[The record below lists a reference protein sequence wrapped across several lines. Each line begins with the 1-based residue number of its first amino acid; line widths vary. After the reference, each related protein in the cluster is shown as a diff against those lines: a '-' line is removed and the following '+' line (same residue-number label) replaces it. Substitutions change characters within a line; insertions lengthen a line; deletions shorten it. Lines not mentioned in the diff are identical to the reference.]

1 MSSTATGELPAG
13 TYNFLV
19 FESIDALE
27 MQSVSAPLRVVT
39 FGEAMIR
46 LTPPFN
52 ERLERA
58 TSLNLTSGGAEL
70 NVAVTVA
77 TLGHSAAWISAL
89 PNSPLGRSILRS
101 GRAHGVDMAQVAI
114 VTDGTSRTGVYFLE
128 EGTDPRP
135 SAVHYDRAGSAMAE
149 LKSGAF
155 DWESL
160 LKGASAFMVSG
171 ITPALGPGARAE
183 TMAAVRAANTAG
195 IPVFFDLNY
204 RSKLWSEDDAR
215 ACFVELVPRV
225 DVMFASRDG
234 LTTFFGIAAGDH
246 GEALAAA
253 CARLGRAAC
262 VLTRK
267 KGKRSRAQRMLAVGA
282 TAAGIVVEKDPIEIE
297 IVDRV
302 GGGDAFAGGFIVGY
316 LEEPDDLSFA
326 LRLGLAASA
335 LKHTMA
341 GDFLAATRAEI
352 EAAMIATEGGALQ
365 R

>member
-1 MSSTATGELPAG
+1 MAAAQR
-13 TYNFLV
+13 
-19 FESIDALE
+19 I
-27 MQSVSAPLRVVT
+27 VT

-58 TSLNLTSGGAEL
+58 TSLNLTCGGAEL

-77 TLGHSAAWISAL
+77 CLDHFGTWVSAL
-89 PNSPLGRSILRS
+89 PDTPLGRAIARA
-101 GRAHGVDMAQVAI
+101 GRAHDVDVSQVAMLPESA
-114 VTDGTSRTGVYFLE
+114 GRTGIYFLE

-135 SAVHYDRAGSAMAE
+135 SAVHYDRARSAMAE

-155 DWESL
+155 NWPAL
-160 LKGASAFMVSG
+160 LEGAAAFMVSG

-183 TMAAVRAANTAG
+183 TLAAIEAANAAR

-204 RSKLWSEDDAR
+204 RSKLWTEEEAR
-215 ACFVELVPRV
+215 KCFVEVARRV
-225 DVMFASRDG
+225 DIMFASRGG
-234 LTTFFGIAAGDH
+234 LETFFGIDSSDH
-246 GEALAAA
+246 AEALQIA
-253 CARLGRAAC
+253 CERLGLAAC

-267 KGKRSRAQRMLAVGA
+267 KGKQSRSQRMAAMGALANGQ
-282 TAAGIVVEKDPIEIE
+282 VVETDWTTVE

-316 LEEPDDLSFA
+316 LEQPENLAFA
-326 LRLGLAASA
+326 LELGLAASA

-352 EAAMIATEGGALQ
+352 EAAMTAGEGGALQ

>member
-1 MSSTATGELPAG
+1 MTAAQR
-13 TYNFLV
+13 
-19 FESIDALE
+19 I
-27 MQSVSAPLRVVT
+27 VT

-58 TSLNLTSGGAEL
+58 TSLNLTCGGAEL

-77 TLGHSAAWISAL
+77 CLGHHGAWISAL
-89 PNSPLGRSILRS
+89 PDTPLGRAIVRA
-101 GRAHGVDMAQVAI
+101 GRAHAVDVSQVAI
-114 VTDGTSRTGVYFLE
+114 LPESAGRTGVYFLE

-135 SAVHYDRAGSAMAE
+135 SAVYYDRARSAMAV

-155 DWESL
+155 NWPAL
-160 LKGASAFMVSG
+160 LEGASAFMVSG

-183 TMAAVRAANTAG
+183 TLAAIEAANTAR
-195 IPVFFDLNY
+195 IPIFFDLNY
-204 RSKLWSEDDAR
+204 RSKLWTEEEAR
-215 ACFVELVPRV
+215 KCFVDVARRV
-225 DVMFASRDG
+225 DIMFASRGG
-234 LTTFFGIAAGDH
+234 LETFFGIESADH
-246 GEALAAA
+246 AEALQIA
-253 CARLGRAAC
+253 CERLGLAAC

-267 KGKRSRAQRMLAVGA
+267 KGKQSRSQRMAAMGALANGQ
-282 TAAGIVVEKDPIEIE
+282 VVETDWTMVE

-316 LEEPDDLSFA
+316 LEQPENLAFA
-326 LRLGLAASA
+326 LELGLAASA

-352 EAAMIATEGGALQ
+352 EAAMTAAEGGELQ